1 MKPRETWEHVSYA
14 SQWVIFGLLLM
25 TFLKKVVIRGQRDM
39 ATYVL
44 EVKKLKFEVRSD
56 PD

>member
-1 MKPRETWEHVSYA
+1 MGDIWPSSYD
-14 SQWVIFGLLLM
+14 ILE
-25 TFLKKVVIRGQRDM
+25 KVVIRGQRDM

-56 PD
+56 LRGHWQPQRPP